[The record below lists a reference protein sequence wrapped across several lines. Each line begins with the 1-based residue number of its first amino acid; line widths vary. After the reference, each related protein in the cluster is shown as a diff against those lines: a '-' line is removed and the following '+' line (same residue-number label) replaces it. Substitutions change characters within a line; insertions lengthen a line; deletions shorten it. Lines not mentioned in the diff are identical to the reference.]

1 MRTRHNFLSLDCSHL
16 LLFLLVVVETCRRSS
31 SNAYTFISGSKRHHQ
46 QQSSYIPTYAASS
59 SSSRQD
65 DFYDIVLARSENDG
79 ATPMVRKR
87 IIQEGTGSS
96 PPPPNSQVTI
106 EYTGTLASLQ
116 QQDEYWTPQDVV
128 ECWLSQQQ
136 GLPDT
141 LPQAFVDQQIDST
154 KLTDVE
160 FFTDEDFVTNTLG
173 VSSKMQCKKLV
184 VAAKRLAQERQQYQA
199 TSTVFD
205 SSQRQERGPYTFP
218 LGQNKAIRAVDLV
231 VASMRLGET
240 CQMITRCDYAYGK
253 EGLRSGQGEV
263 RIPPYAT
270 LQFEITLID
279 IIIVYKSNNL

>member
-1 MRTRHNFLSLDCSHL
+1 
-16 LLFLLVVVETCRRSS
+16 
-31 SNAYTFISGSKRHHQ
+31 
-46 QQSSYIPTYAASS
+46 
-59 SSSRQD
+59 
-65 DFYDIVLARSENDG
+65 VLATSENDG

-136 GLPDT
+136 GLPET

-173 VSSKMQCKKLV
+173 VSNKMQCKKLV

-205 SSQRQERGPYTFP
+205 SSQQRGPYSFP

-231 VASMRLGET
+231 VANMTLGET

-253 EGLRSGQGEV
+253 EGLRSSRGEV

-279 IIIVYKSNNL
+279 IIIVYKSNKIYN